1 MPFLAIAI
9 GLLIWGVRPHAL
21 PAALPVL
28 CLWASSKLVALWLN
42 ESPLDSAD
50 DLPRQDA
57 LFLRNSALH
66 TWRYFAEFCT
76 EEHNWLIP
84 DNVQQEPPA
93 IAGRVSPT
101 NLGFLLNARQVACE
115 FGYLTVPELAHLT
128 QRTLGTVS
136 RLRKHNGHLLNWYDT
151 RTLEPLPPWFVS
163 SVDSGNLLA
172 SLWTL
177 QQGCLDRLRRPLLDR
192 SWAEGL
198 LDYLRVLVDLRV
210 LSRKQFS
217 SYEFE
222 PRERELAACRVGSSA
237 GSPGRNALSSKVQE
251 CLRRSMVSRADPRK
265 ARKLTRTGTVPS
277 SLVVA
282 GIQPAA
288 ER

>member
-1 MPFLAIAI
+1 MPVLAL
-9 GLLIWGVRPHAL
+9 GLCVLVFFARHYAFY
-21 PAALPVL
+21 AALPIL
-28 CLWASSKLVALWLN
+28 LLWGCSKWISMWLN
-42 ESPLDSAD
+42 
-50 DLPRQDA
+50 LPSRSTQNETSDKDE
-57 LFLRNSALH
+57 LFLSSAALR
-66 TWRYFAEFCT
+66 TWRYFAEFST
-76 EEHNWLIP
+76 AEHNWLIP

-115 FGYLTVPELAHLT
+115 FGYLTVPELADLT

-210 LSRKQFS
+210 LSRK
-217 SYEFE
+217 
-222 PRERELAACRVGSSA
+222 
-237 GSPGRNALSSKVQE
+237 
-251 CLRRSMVSRADPRK
+251 
-265 ARKLTRTGTVPS
+265 
-277 SLVVA
+277 
-282 GIQPAA
+282 
-288 ER
+288 